1 MKSRGFLLSMY
12 YLAKKPYFSEK
23 NMQIQ
28 RTALVAGASGLV
40 GMELVRQLVES
51 PDYLRVVALVRRK
64 LDIQHPKLVQEV
76 IDFDHPD
83 VSKIIGDDYFCALG
97 TTLRRAGSKAAQY
110 RVDCE
115 YPYEIAKIAL
125 ANGTKQCLLVS
136 SIGADALS
144 SNFYLRTKGELEQKL
159 ASLGFEAF
167 ISGRPSM
174 LFGDRKEF
182 RPLEWIGIPLF
193 RLFEPLMVGKW
204 RKYRGIA
211 AKTVA
216 AALIALAGKGL
227 KGKKFIESDALQ
239 AIGTEK
245 G

>member
-1 MKSRGFLLSMY
+1 
-12 YLAKKPYFSEK
+12 
-23 NMQIQ
+23 MQAQ
-28 RTALVAGASGLV
+28 KTALVAGASGLV
-40 GMELVRQLVES
+40 GLELVRQLTEK

-64 LDIQHPKLVQEV
+64 LDFQHPKLVQEV

-83 VSKIIGDDYFCALG
+83 PAKIVGDDYFCAMG
-97 TTLRRAGSKAAQY
+97 TTLSKAGSKAAQY

-125 ANGTKQCLLVS
+125 ANGAKQCLLVS
-136 SIGADALS
+136 SIGADAHS
-144 SNFYLRTKGELEQKL
+144 PNFYLRTKGELEEKL
-159 ASLGFEAF
+159 AALGFEAF

-182 RPLEWIGIPLF
+182 RPLEYIGIPLF

-216 AALIALAGKGL
+216 AALIALASMGL
-227 KGKKFIESDALQ
+227 KGKKIVESDVLPE
-239 AIGTEK
+239 IGTEK
-245 G
+245 VQ